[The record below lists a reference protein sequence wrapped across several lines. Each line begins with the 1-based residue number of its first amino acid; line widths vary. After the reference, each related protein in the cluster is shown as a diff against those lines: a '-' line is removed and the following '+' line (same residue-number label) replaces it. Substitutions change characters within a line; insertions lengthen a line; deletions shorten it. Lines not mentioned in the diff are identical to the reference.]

1 MAKNSKSTMVSAR
14 VPVELIGRVD
24 FAVRNTT
31 SENVNNRSDAVAE
44 ALANWADGQ
53 EQEFKRLGIEIPK
66 TR

>member
-14 VPVELIGRVD
+14 VPTELIGRVD

-44 ALANWADGQ
+44 ALAMWADGQ
-53 EQEFKRLGIEIPK
+53 EAELKRLGVEIPK